1 MAQSLAKLLVHLVYS
16 TKHRARRL
24 PHQPYR
30 ELHAFCGGVLKNHKC
45 HLVEMNNVEDHVHAL
60 LDLHRTEALS
70 DIVRE
75 LKTSSTKWLKEQS
88 PVYNDFEWQ
97 DGFVH
102 SRWACRRSRGPL
114 VTCGGNRRSMM
125 PFLIRT
131 SFAGSLTPM
140 RWNTTSDM
148 FGIDPAPVALFQS
161 AEDRRVSA
169 PRS

>member
-30 ELHAFCGGVLKNHKC
+30 ELHTFCGGVLKNHKC

-88 PVYNDFEWQ
+88 PVYSDFEWQ
-97 DGFVH
+97 DGFGAF
-102 SRWACRRSRGPL
+102 SLGMSQKARAINCLRRQQEKHAVVSYQDEFRG
-114 VTCGGNRRSMM
+114 
-125 PFLIRT
+125 FLDAYEIEYDERYV
-131 SFAGSLTPM
+131 
-140 RWNTTSDM
+140 WD
-148 FGIDPAPVALFQS
+148 
-161 AEDRRVSA
+161 
-169 PRS
+169 